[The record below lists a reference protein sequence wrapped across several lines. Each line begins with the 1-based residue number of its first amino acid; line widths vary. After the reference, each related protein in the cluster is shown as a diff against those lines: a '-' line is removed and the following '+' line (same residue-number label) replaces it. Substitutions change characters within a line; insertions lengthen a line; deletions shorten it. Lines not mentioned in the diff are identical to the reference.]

1 MPFTIIRG
9 DLLRMKTDAVVT
21 FSDSAAIGSGR
32 PAPLPPGSARLQK
45 SAGLPAKFVIR
56 AGFPARQ
63 KSSSEEA
70 AILISCCQ
78 AALALCAGKKCRSAA
93 FPLSPL
99 GMPGCPSPE
108 AARLGRRTFYEEL
121 CRHDLMIFLV
131 LPPEERYRPQ
141 SPYLAEAAASMAR
154 YGEASPLPAA
164 AAILGTIMAEPAE
177 GAAPLPADLQD
188 ELNHM
193 DESFSHMLFRK
204 IDEAGMT
211 DPECYHRAN
220 LDRKL
225 FSKIRSNRNY
235 RPSKVTAVALALAL
249 RLPLPEFREFLAKAG
264 YSLSRSSRFDII
276 VEFFVRRGCYD
287 VFEIDDVLF
296 ACDQKLIAPQCR
308 P

>member
-1 MPFTIIRG
+1 MPFTILRG
-9 DLLRMKTDAVVT
+9 DPLRMKTDAVVT
-21 FSDSAAIGSGR
+21 FSDSAAGPGG
-32 PAPLPPGSARLQK
+32 PASIPPGTARIRK
-45 SAGLPAKFVIR
+45 SAGLPARFVIR
-56 AGFPARQ
+56 AGAPAGQ
-63 KSSSEEA
+63 VMPQEEA
-70 AILISCCQ
+70 AILLSCCR
-78 AALALCAGKKCRSAA
+78 AALALCAGKQCRSAA

-99 GMPGCPSPE
+99 GMPGCPSPD
-108 AARLGRRTFYEEL
+108 AARLGRTAFYEEV
-121 CRHDLMIFLV
+121 CRHDLMVFLV
-131 LPPEERYRPQ
+131 LPPEKRYRPQ

-154 YGEASPLPAA
+154 YDRKSLLPAAPALLAGIRAEPAGEGAPLPAA
-164 AAILGTIMAEPAE
+164 
-177 GAAPLPADLQD
+177 LQD

-211 DPECYHRAN
+211 DPECYRRAN

-225 FSKIRSNRNY
+225 FSKIRSDRNY
-235 RPSKVTAVALALAL
+235 RPSKVTTVALALAL

-296 ACDQKLIAPQCR
+296 ACDQKLIAPHCR
-308 P
+308 L

>member
-9 DLLRMKTDAVVT
+9 DLLRMKTDAVII
-21 FSDSAAIGSGR
+21 FSDSAPIGCAV
-32 PAPLPPGSARLQK
+32 PAPLPPGSAQIRK
-45 SAGLPAKFVIR
+45 SAGLSAKWMIS
-56 AGFPARQ
+56 AGAPARQ
-63 KSSSEEA
+63 TSSSEEA
-70 AILISCCQ
+70 ARLLACCQ
-78 AALALCAGKKCRSAA
+78 AALALCADKKCRSAA

-108 AARLGRRTFYEEL
+108 AARLGRRAFYQEL
-121 CRHDLMIFLV
+121 YRHDLMVFLV
-131 LPPEERYRPQ
+131 LPPAEKYRPQ

-154 YGEASPLPAA
+154 YGRNPLLPAVPA
-164 AAILGTIMAEPAE
+164 FLGSVMAEPAGE
-177 GAAPLPADLQD
+177 AAPLPSALQD

-211 DPECYHRAN
+211 DPECYRRAN

-264 YSLSRSSRFDII
+264 YSLSRSSQFDII

-296 ACDQKLIAPQCR
+296 ACDQKLIAPRCR
-308 P
+308 L